1 MLGHLAPAR
10 RRLLVGVAA
19 AVLAVP
25 LILAAVLLRPWQDS
39 PDMVAQDRGGPVV
52 LLPGYGGN
60 TRSLEPLLS
69 ALQEQGREVVVF
81 PPRDNNTG
89 DLVEQAQR
97 LDGFV
102 DDLLQDTGAASVDV
116 VGYSAGGVV
125 ARLWVRDHGGASVA
139 RRVLTLG
146 SPHHGTGVSVLA
158 TEAAGCPVACGQL
171 EADSDL
177 LRRLNA
183 GDETPAGP
191 QWVTIRTTKDQVV
204 TPSTSADL
212 AGALR
217 IIVQSSCPAATTSH
231 GQLPGSP
238 VVLAALET
246 VLGSDPPSAPQRG
259 TVKCD
264 G

>member
-1 MLGHLAPAR
+1 MLDHFAPAR
-10 RRLLVGVAA
+10 RRLVIGGIAAVAA
-19 AVLAVP
+19 VVLT
-25 LILAAVLLRPWQDS
+25 LAAVLIGRWQAS
-39 PDMVAQDRGGPVV
+39 PDPVAQDRAGPVV
-52 LLPGYGGN
+52 VLPGYGGG
-60 TRSLEPLLS
+60 TRSLEPLVS
-69 ALQEQGREVVVF
+69 ALREQGREVAVF
-81 PPRDNNTG
+81 PGVGNNTG
-89 DLVEQAQR
+89 DLDEQARR

-102 DDLLQDTGAASVDV
+102 DDLLEGSDSSSVDV

-158 TEAAGCPVACGQL
+158 TGVAGCPVACRQL

-191 QWVTIRTTKDQVV
+191 QWATIRTTDDQVV

-212 AGALR
+212 AGALTMV
-217 IIVQSSCPAATTSH
+217 IQSYCPAATTAH
-231 GQLPGSP
+231 GQLPASP
-238 VVLAALET
+238 VVLAALPT
-246 VLGSDPPSAPQRG
+246 VLGTGPPTPPGPGS
-259 TVKCD
+259 VECD
-264 G
+264 S